1 MSIGSKLVE
10 AERRASET
18 KATPMPDPIDFT
30 HLGYIKVINNR
41 EPHRPFTWAHKFRK
55 RDQEMDRSA
64 FRETHD
70 EICRFLDERSINYGL
85 LIVLDGILVFTEGKQ
100 DFNGMLVKLTLGMDL
115 TGQQEFNLTRFIQ
128 FHLRNHVEINDTY
141 FAPPNYD
148 ALLRN
153 K

>member
-18 KATPMPDPIDFT
+18 KETPVPDPIDFT
-30 HLGYIKVINNR
+30 HLGMIKVVNNT

-55 RDQEMDRSA
+55 RSQEVSRHA
-64 FRETHD
+64 FKETHD

-85 LIVLDGILVFTEGKQ
+85 LILLDGIMVFTEGKQ

-115 TGQQEFNLTRFIQ
+115 TGQQEFNLTHFIIR
-128 FHLRNHVEINDTY
+128 HKGNHAEVNDTY
-141 FAPPNYD
+141 YAPPNYD